1 MYDEDIREEL
11 FFFLEEHFGKCRVIE
26 EKVTMK
32 LTQSQVGIYF
42 GNYIIRVRTKLCFL
56 IL

>member
-1 MYDEDIREEL
+1 
-11 FFFLEEHFGKCRVIE
+11 
-26 EKVTMK
+26 MK

-42 GNYIIRVRTKLCFL
+42 GNAFIRVWNKLRFL